1 MKISG
6 YAMMLCASVSALS
19 LSLASQANAQ
29 SAQPDQNDLSEVV
42 VTGSRIVRNGNN
54 APTPVT
60 VATTEEMALLTPT
73 NLPDALNKL
82 PAFSG
87 SRNSGTTGASGNPN
101 TGNYLN
107 LRAFGT
113 TRVLILLDGQRV
125 PPTHFDGSVNIDT
138 LPQMLVQRVDVVTG
152 GASAVYGSDAVTGV
166 VNFILDKHFV
176 GLKGE
181 AQGGVSQ
188 QNDDGSWK
196 VGAAYGASVLDGRG
210 HFIASAA
217 HFQRKGIPSKFDRPY
232 GEHAYQEAGT
242 GTAANPFH
250 IIDNGRI
257 SSVSFGGL
265 ILQGPN
271 PTAGSLQAGTLPG
284 TLPTALRSMQ
294 FLPDGS
300 IAPFNAGTPSG
311 NANLASGG
319 DGGWLRGNAITASQ
333 NNNQLFARFEYEFTP
348 DVTGFVQGTWAA
360 SRNAYHGQNLSRT
373 VGSSNGINVYSC
385 NAFLPASVQSAL
397 TAGNVAW
404 FGLGRYEDEFGN
416 AILIDA
422 LNTTEAAVAGLNGK
436 LGTWNWE
443 TYYSYGEGRIHAR
456 QPNNIYNP
464 NYYAAIDAVKDASG
478 NIVCR
483 VTLTNPSAYPGCVPM
498 NIFGA
503 GRPSAAS
510 IAYVLR
516 TSEWQAVSTQQD
528 FAANISGSPFNTWA
542 GEVQVA
548 GGIEYRS
555 LDLVETSN
563 SDPNEPFNKTGW
575 DKQTDLRGPFTAAT
589 QNWTRG
595 ALAPT
600 AGSMKVKEANV
611 EAILPLLN
619 NAPFAKNLELNGA
632 YRYTKYDRTG
642 LGVSTGVSAKTW
654 KLGVNWRPL
663 NDLRFRA
670 TRSDDIRAPSLI
682 ELFAGKSAGT
692 TGFTDLHTGFAG
704 FTANSSQGNPNLVP
718 EVAHTTTVGGV
729 WTPSFLSGFSA
740 SVDYYKIEIANA
752 IASVGG
758 NTTAAQNICEA
769 SGGTSPLCALYI
781 RPLPF
786 SNTTPA
792 NYPTLILSQNVN
804 IAETSTHGVDVEL
817 GYRSM
822 LQSLPG
828 AVDLRLLYSYQPEL
842 LQKTLPNATVINL
855 AGAASIGPGSVAP
868 QKKRLTLSASY
879 ALEPFTVNAQVRYLS
894 SLRPNGDPTLVY
906 SDPDIPAITYVDL
919 GATLDVKTWGHSS
932 TLFLTV
938 QNAFDKDP
946 PLYASAAFTGNP
958 GFYYPVP
965 TGYDLV
971 GRYFTMGLRFKF

>member
-19 LSLASQANAQ
+19 LASHANAQ

-60 VATTEEMALLTPT
+60 VATTEQMALTTPT
-73 NLPDALNKL
+73 NIPDALNKL

-181 AQGGVSQ
+181 AQGGISQ
-188 QNDDGSWK
+188 QNDDASWK
-196 VGAAYGASVLDGRG
+196 VGAAYGATVLDGRG

-250 IIDNGRI
+250 MIDNGRI

-271 PTAGSLQAGTLPG
+271 PAAGSLQAGTVPG
-284 TLPTALRSMQ
+284 TLPAALRNMQ

-348 DVTGFVQGTWAA
+348 DLTGFVQGTWAA

-373 VGSSNGINVYSC
+373 VGSSNGINVYSG

-422 LNTTEAAVAGLNGK
+422 LNTTEAAVVGLNGK

-516 TSEWQAVSTQQD
+516 TSEWQAISTQQD
-528 FAANISGSPFNTWA
+528 FAANISGSPFSTWA

-548 GGIEYRS
+548 AGVEYRS

-563 SDPNEPFNKTGW
+563 ADPNQPFNKTGW

-595 ALAPT
+595 SLAPT

-642 LGVSTGVSAKTW
+642 LGVSTGVECEDLEAGHELAPARRPALPRHP
-654 KLGVNWRPL
+654 LGRHPGPLADRTVRGQERRNHWIHRPAHRL
-663 NDLRFRA
+663 CR
-670 TRSDDIRAPSLI
+670 
-682 ELFAGKSAGT
+682 
-692 TGFTDLHTGFAG
+692 LHRQFQPG
-704 FTANSSQGNPNLVP
+704 QP
-718 EVAHTTTVGGV
+718 E
-729 WTPSFLSGFSA
+729 
-740 SVDYYKIEIANA
+740 
-752 IASVGG
+752 
-758 NTTAAQNICEA
+758 
-769 SGGTSPLCALYI
+769 
-781 RPLPF
+781 
-786 SNTTPA
+786 
-792 NYPTLILSQNVN
+792 
-804 IAETSTHGVDVEL
+804 
-817 GYRSM
+817 
-822 LQSLPG
+822 PG
-828 AVDLRLLYSYQPEL
+828 AGSGPYDHRGRRVDPELPVRLQRLDRLLQDRDRQRDCLGRRQHHGRPEHLRGLGWHVAAVRAVHPAAAVQRPEPGQLPDPDPVAERQYRRDQHPRHRRRTRLPQHAAGVAGRGGPAAAVL
-842 LQKTLPNATVINL
+842 LP
-855 AGAASIGPGSVAP
+855 AGAAA
-868 QKKRLTLSASY
+868 
-879 ALEPFTVNAQVRYLS
+879 E
-894 SLRPNGDPTLVY
+894 DPA
-906 SDPDIPAITYVDL
+906 DRH
-919 GATLDVKTWGHSS
+919 GHQPRRRRQHRSG
-932 TLFLTV
+932 FGR
-938 QNAFDKDP
+938 
-946 PLYASAAFTGNP
+946 AAEEAADSEC
-958 GFYYPVP
+958 V
-965 TGYDLV
+965 LCA
-971 GRYFTMGLRFKF
+971 